1 MLNKRLAICLI
12 ALLLLGAGCVKK
24 ERPSYSAP
32 LLLPETTREMR
43 SPGFWTSRHSSAD
56 MTVLDAPQ
64 IRTFNE
70 HIRKDLKL
78 TRDIT
83 GVGETF
89 PGEELL
95 IRVRDS
101 LTLFSNKTYYL
112 AASGTA
118 DKTFL
123 LRLEKNMW
131 LSRIQAVI
139 EVRYGLTN
147 GYADQRVLPVEEGL
161 YENQGDIFFDKLQNS
176 SLDMGT
182 PLAVLHESEDGEWL
196 YAIGPSSD
204 GWVEKKKVSLFTRG
218 ELKEYLEHPD
228 FCVVVSPRADIFLD
242 PGLTVY
248 HDSAG
253 MGARFPLGRIT
264 DSRVAEIVIP
274 YRDLNGRS
282 FMKKAYVKKESVN
295 IGNLPYTPRNILDQA
310 FKLIDAPYSWGGAY
324 GEQDC
329 SGFLQQV
336 FATTG
341 IFLPRNSSAQA
352 EAGVLLGGF
361 EKQAADEEKI
371 EILSGKAAG
380 GVTLIYMDGHVMLF
394 LGMYEGKPYVIH
406 DIWGYRERGR
416 QGDEARIISRVSV
429 TGLNLGKDTSSG
441 SLLRRILSI
450 SNISAK

>member
-24 ERPSYSAP
+24 ERLYYSAP

-43 SPGFWTSRHSSAD
+43 SPGFWTSRHSSPD

-64 IRTFNE
+64 ILTFNE

-83 GVGETF
+83 GIDETF
-89 PGEELL
+89 SGRELL
-95 IRVRDS
+95 SRLKDS
-101 LTLFSNKTYYL
+101 LTSFSNKTYYL

-118 DKTFL
+118 DKAFL
-123 LRLEKNMW
+123 LRLEKNMR
-131 LSRIQAVI
+131 LNDMPADID
-139 EVRYGLTN
+139 VRYGLTN
-147 GYADQRVLPVEEGL
+147 AYADQRVLPVEEGL

-182 PLAVLHESEDGEWL
+182 PLAVLHESGDGRWL
-196 YAIGPSSD
+196 YVIGPLSD
-204 GWVEKKKVSLFTRG
+204 GWVEKKKVSLFMRG
-218 ELKEYLEHPD
+218 ELKEYLDNPD
-228 FCVVVSPRADIFLD
+228 FCVAVSPRADIFLD

-264 DSRVAEIVIP
+264 DSGVAEIEIP
-274 YRDLNGRS
+274 YRDPDGHS
-282 FMKKAYVKKESVN
+282 FMKKAYVKRESVN
-295 IGNLPYTPRNILDQA
+295 IGYLAYTPRNILDQA
-310 FKLIDAPYSWGGAY
+310 FKLVDAPYSWGGAY

-329 SGFLQQV
+329 SGFLQKV

-341 IFLPRNSSAQA
+341 VFLPRNSSAQA

-361 EKQAADEEKI
+361 EKRAADQEKM

-380 GVTLIYMDGHVMLF
+380 GVTLIYMDGHIMLF

-416 QGDEARIISRVSV
+416 QGDETRIISRVSV

-441 SLLRRILSI
+441 SLLRRIISI